1 MTSRRFRTSIAV
13 GAAAAAAAVA
23 LVSCQSM
30 PMMGSTGMKSEA
42 MMMPAPTAESVA
54 AHLKSQ
60 RYAQSW
66 KFFPGKQALYTGQV
80 PHGMLLTTYVN
91 DAAFTALSA
100 KATTLPNG
108 AIIVKEN
115 YTPDRKLAAVTVM
128 YKSKGFNPSAG
139 DWFWSKTAAD
149 GTVEASGKVAG
160 CIGCHTPS
168 KRDFV
173 LTPLS

>member
-1 MTSRRFRTSIAV
+1 MALLRPRLAFFA
-13 GAAAAAAAVA
+13 GATIVATAA
-23 LVSCQSM
+23 LVSCESM
-30 PMMGSTGMKSEA
+30 PMRMPDMTAEA
-42 MMMPAPTAESVA
+42 MPKPSADSVA
-54 AHLKSQ
+54 AHLRSQ

-66 KFFPGKQALYTGQV
+66 KFYPGKQALYTGQV

-91 DAAFTALSA
+91 DAALKALSA
-100 KATTLPNG
+100 KAGTMPYG

-128 YKSKGFNPSAG
+128 YKSKDFNPLAG

-149 GTVEASGKVAG
+149 GTVEASGKAAG

-173 LTPLS
+173 LTPLP

>member
-1 MTSRRFRTSIAV
+1 MTFVRPRMALFAASV
-13 GAAAAAAAVA
+13 GVAAFA
-23 LVSCQSM
+23 LVSCESM
-30 PMMGSTGMKSEA
+30 PMRTMSMTAESTPK
-42 MMMPAPTAESVA
+42 PTAEAVA

-66 KFFPGKQALYTGQV
+66 KFYPGKQALYTGQV

-91 DAAFTALSA
+91 DIAFGALSA
-100 KATTLPNG
+100 KAGTMPYG

-128 YKSKGFNPSAG
+128 YKSKDFNPSAG